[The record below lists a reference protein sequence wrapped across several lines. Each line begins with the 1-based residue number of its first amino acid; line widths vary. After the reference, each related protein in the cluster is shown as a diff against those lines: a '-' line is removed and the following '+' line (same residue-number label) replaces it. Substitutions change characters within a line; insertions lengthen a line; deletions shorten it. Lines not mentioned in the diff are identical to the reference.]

1 VLTALRAKIGAAA
14 SAEQAS
20 QGMAPEAHRPAGI
33 VAPMF
38 EPVGAFDLVALE
50 NAVLARWRDDDV
62 FGESLRQRHGAPEW
76 IFYEGPPTANNKPGI
91 HHVWARLFK
100 DIYPRY
106 HTMQGKH
113 VARKGG
119 WDCHGLP
126 VEVEIEKELGF
137 SGKHEIEDYGIE
149 RFNAKCRASV
159 QRYVEDWQS
168 LTSRI
173 GMWLDTAGAYWTLS
187 NDYIESVWWLFRQM
201 WDGGAI
207 YEGFKVVPYC
217 GRCGTA
223 LSSHELGQPGAY
235 RDITEPSV
243 YVRFP
248 LVDGDADLVVW
259 TTTPWTLPSNVAA
272 AVGPEVAYVRA
283 KSPEGG
289 RDLILARDRVAAVLG
304 DDAEVIGPVPVSD
317 LVGQR
322 YEPPFTLVPV
332 DGDRAFTVVADEF
345 VTVEDGSGIV
355 HLAPAFG
362 EIDREVGEREGLPI
376 VNPVNDAARFVDK
389 MGAPYAGKFVKDADP
404 ALVDDLAARGR
415 LLKVVDYT
423 HSYPH
428 CWRCGTPLIYWAKPT
443 WFARTSSYKD
453 AMLRENETINWYP
466 ETIKHGRFGDWL
478 ENNVDWALSRDRY
491 WGTPIPVWRCHDC
504 SQDTCVGSIAE
515 LSELSGREL
524 TGMDPH
530 RPYVDDITI
539 DCPSCEK
546 GTAYRVEPVLD
557 AWFDSGSMPA
567 AQLHYPFENEDTFG
581 DRFPA
586 DFICEAIDQ
595 TRGWFYSLLAVNT
608 LVFGKTPYRNVV
620 CLAHIIDESG
630 LKMSKSR
637 GNVID
642 PWSVLD
648 TRGAEALRWYM
659 FSSGSPWTTK
669 RVSVEGIDESTRQF
683 LLTLWNTYSFFV
695 TYANIDGWSP
705 APAPAT
711 HVLDRWVRSRL
722 HRTIRVVTDALE
734 SFDAYAGA
742 QALTELVDDVS
753 NWYVRR
759 SRPRFW
765 KSSDPA
771 AHATLHEV
779 LRTIVLLLAPYT
791 PFLADEMYRNLAST
805 ESSVHLADWPAVD
818 DAAIDDPLE
827 AEMGLA
833 RTVVSLGRAAR
844 ADAKLGVRQPLPRAI
859 ALLTSGES
867 MRDEIVAEIAEELN
881 VKKFEVVASLEG
893 LLSYRVVPNF
903 KALGPRLGGKLPR
916 VKELLA
922 SVDGSEVKRAFD
934 EAGRYELAVDG
945 DAVVLEPADVE
956 IRAEQHEELSL
967 AQDGPHAV
975 ALDLTLDDD
984 LRAEGLARETIR
996 TINDLRKSEG
1006 FALADRITVRF
1017 EAGARLVAAV
1027 TRHRNWIASE
1037 VLATEFDVVDTETVA
1052 APNAMI
1058 DGEPVQIKLARA

>member
-1 VLTALRAKIGAAA
+1 
-14 SAEQAS
+14 
-20 QGMAPEAHRPAGI
+20 
-33 VAPMF
+33 MF
-38 EPVGAFDLVALE
+38 EPVDAAVDLVALE
-50 NAVLARWRDDDV
+50 QRVLARWRDQDV
-62 FGESLRQRHGAPEW
+62 FGESLRRRHGAPEW
-76 IFYEGPPTANNKPGI
+76 VFYEGPPTANAKPGI

-100 DIYPRY
+100 DIYPRF
-106 HTMQGKH
+106 HTMRGKH

-126 VEVEIEKELGF
+126 VEVEVEKQLGF
-137 SGKHEIEDYGIE
+137 SGKQQIEDYGIE

-187 NDYIESVWWLFRQM
+187 DEYIESVWWLFRQM
-201 WDGGAI
+201 WDADAI

-235 RDITEPSV
+235 RDVTEPST

-248 LVDGDADLVVW
+248 VTGYDYDMLVW
-259 TTTPWTLPSNVAA
+259 TTTPWTLPSNVGA
-272 AVGPEVAYVRA
+272 AVGPHVSYVRV

-289 RDLILARDRVAAVLG
+289 RDLVLARDRVAAVLG
-304 DDAEVIGPVPVSD
+304 DDVEIVGDIAIGD
-317 LVGQR
+317 LVGAR
-322 YEPPFTLVPV
+322 YEPPFSMV
-332 DGDRAFTVVADEF
+332 DVEGNKAFTVVADEF
-345 VTVEDGSGIV
+345 VTVDDGSGIV

-376 VNPVNDAARFVDK
+376 VNPVDAEARFRAVV
-389 MGAPYAGKFVKDADP
+389 GAPYSGQFVKDADP
-404 ALVDDLAARGR
+404 ALIDDLAARGR
-415 LLKVVDYT
+415 LVKVVDYT

-443 WFARTSSYKD
+443 WFARTSAHKD
-453 AMLRENETINWYP
+453 AMLRENETVNWYP

-504 SQDTCVGSIAE
+504 GHDTCIGSIAE
-515 LSELSGREL
+515 LSDLSGREL

-530 RPYVDDITI
+530 RPFVDDVTI
-539 DCPSCEK
+539 SCPSCTK

-567 AQLHYPFENEDTFG
+567 AQFHYPFENEGTFG
-581 DRFPA
+581 ERFPA

-608 LVFGKTPYRNVV
+608 LVFGKSPYRNVV
-620 CLAHIIDESG
+620 CLAHIVDETG

-648 TRGAEALRWYM
+648 TRGAEALRWHM
-659 FSSGSPWTTK
+659 FSAGSPWTTK
-669 RVSVEGIDESTRQF
+669 RISLEGIDETTRQF
-683 LLTLWNTYSFFV
+683 LLTLWNTYAFFV
-695 TYANIDGWSP
+695 TYANLDGWSP
-705 APAPAT
+705 SHAAASGAERSELAGAASVREAGIPPSSERDQKATGGPT
-711 HVLDRWVRSRL
+711 HVLDRWIRSRL
-722 HRTIRVVTDALE
+722 HRTVEIVTDALE
-734 SFDAYAGA
+734 SFDAFAGA
-742 QALTELVDDVS
+742 QALAALVDDLS

-765 KSSDPA
+765 KSSDAA
-771 AHATLHEV
+771 AHATLHEA
-779 LRTIVLLLAPYT
+779 LRTLAQLLAPFC
-791 PFLADEMYRNLAST
+791 PFLADELFRNLAQT
-805 ESSVHLADWPAVD
+805 DESVHLTDWPAVD
-818 DAAIDDPLE
+818 HAAIDDALE
-827 AEMGLA
+827 AEMALA
-833 RTVVSLGRAAR
+833 RTLVSLGRAAR

-859 ALLTSGES
+859 ALLTAGETL
-867 MRDEIVAEIAEELN
+867 RAEVVHEIADELN
-881 VKKFEVVASLEG
+881 VKRFEVVASLEG
-893 LLSYRVVPNF
+893 LLSYHVVPNF
-903 KALGPRLGGKLPR
+903 KVLGPRLGPKLPR

-922 SVDGSEVKRAFD
+922 TIDGANVKHAFD
-934 EAGRYELAVDG
+934 DTGHFELTVDG
-945 DAVVLEPADVE
+945 DNVVLEPSDVE

-984 LRAEGLARETIR
+984 LRAEGLAREAIR
-996 TINDLRKSEG
+996 TINDLRKAHD
-1006 FALADRITVRF
+1006 FALADRITLRL
-1017 EAGARLVAAV
+1017 EAPPRVADAVQRHHEWVAA
-1027 TRHRNWIASE
+1027 E
-1037 VLATEFDVVDTETVA
+1037 VLATQLDVVAGNA
-1052 APNAMI
+1052 AEPNAAI
-1058 DGEPVQIKLARA
+1058 DGEAVRAVLQRN